1 MPTATKSKPAAKKPP
16 TKLDPREIR
25 RIVMHAQGLDHPR
38 VEALPALV
46 ARTGFIRTLGGV
58 DGYLALLARHPKL
71 QLAEVDRAVSSGALR
86 VTPAVRGCIYLVAEA
101 HAPLCLAI
109 AEQLSAARD
118 QRDADK
124 AGIKKGELE
133 KLGAKVVETLAKH
146 GPMTTD
152 VLRKRLPEGSVRSLG
167 EQGKKIGVS
176 SPLPPALRKLEFAG
190 QIERTLEAGRID
202 TERYQWRARKT
213 KPSKPVANPHAAIAK
228 LFFAWAGVAT
238 LKEFVSWSGFA
249 VKDAKAA
256 CASITLREVELED
269 GPGFADPEAL
279 EAGGDDDA
287 VALLTF
293 EDNLTALGGG
303 PARWIDAR
311 HHGVKVPQWGTS
323 KSLTI
328 ADSKHMQ
335 LRTVL
340 AGGSIVGFWEYDPDQ
355 GAAVTA
361 LLDKVGKP
369 IATRIANEAER
380 VGTFLREEIGHG
392 RSFSLDTDDAL
403 RERVAFIGKL

>member
-1 MPTATKSKPAAKKPP
+1 MATAKKPASSSA
-16 TKLDPREIR
+16 TKLDPTEIR
-25 RIVMHAQGLDHPR
+25 RIVQHAQGLDHPR
-38 VEALPALV
+38 GDALPDLV

-58 DGYLALLARHPKL
+58 DGYISLLARHPQL

-86 VTPAVRGCIYLVAEA
+86 VTPAARGCIYLVAEA
-101 HAPLCLAI
+101 HATLCLAI
-109 AEQLSAARD
+109 AEQLSASRD
-118 QRDADK
+118 QRDAEK

-146 GPMTTD
+146 GPATTD

-202 TERYQWRARKT
+202 TERYQWRARKA
-213 KPSKPVANPHAAIAK
+213 KPSKPIAKPHEAIAK

-238 LKEFVSWSGFA
+238 LKEFAAWSGFA

-256 CASITLREVELED
+256 CEAIALREVVLED
-269 GPGFADPEAL
+269 GPGFADPDAL
-279 EAGGDDDA
+279 EAGGDDEA

-303 PARWIDAR
+303 PARWIATK
-311 HHGVKVPQWGTS
+311 HHGITVPQWGSS

-340 AGGSIVGFWEYDPDQ
+340 AGGSIVGFWEYDPDK
-355 GAAVTA
+355 GTAVTA

-369 IATRIANEAER
+369 IATRIAREADR
-380 VGTFLREEIGHG
+380 VGTFLREDVGHG

-403 RERVAFIGKL
+403 RERVAFIRTLAK